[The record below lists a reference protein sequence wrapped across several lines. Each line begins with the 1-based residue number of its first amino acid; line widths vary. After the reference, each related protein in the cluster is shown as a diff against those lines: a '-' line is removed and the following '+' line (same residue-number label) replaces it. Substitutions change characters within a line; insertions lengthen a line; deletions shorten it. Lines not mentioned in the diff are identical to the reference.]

1 MMTKF
6 SFLGFNPLTLDY
18 YCESL
23 WIKHGLPNAIW
34 NGKDNAVL
42 IVKAS
47 MEPHRLSLLNTRA
60 VN

>member
-1 MMTKF
+1 MSEF
-6 SFLGFNPLTLDY
+6 SFLGFDY
-18 YCESL
+18 YCDSL
-23 WIKHGLPNAIW
+23 WIKMVKANW